1 MTAILPSDPP
11 DSPPWSPLHDR
22 LHRELLQRPRLLP
35 AGERLLVAVSG
46 GQDSMALV
54 GLLADLRRLHGW
66 ELRIWHGDHSWRPES
81 ADQAQA
87 LADWAG
93 VAGLELV
100 QDRSDAGSCTE
111 AEARTWRYDRLTHW
125 ASDLGCSRVVTGHT
139 ADDRAETLLLHL
151 ARGAHL
157 RGLSSLRRCRP
168 LRDSILL
175 VRPLLGVS
183 RAETEAFCHQE
194 GLPVWQDPSNSS
206 MAHARNRIRH
216 QVLPVLEALHPG
228 ASRRLAALS
237 ERLEEEGNPLQELLP
252 LALASLTTAVDEGM
266 VLDRRKLVA
275 LRPAS
280 QGHLLAHWLRQRAD
294 LALGSRQLTDLLR
307 RLHPGQGPG
316 SLDLTRGWHLSWDRL
331 EIRLQPPL
339 SGRWP
344 PMRPQHPTEHSPKH
358 PED

>member
-11 DSPPWSPLHDR
+11 NPPPWTPLHDR
-22 LHRELLQRPRLLP
+22 LHRELLQRPQLLP

-66 ELRIWHGDHSWRPES
+66 ELRIWHGDHGWRPES

-100 QDRSDAGSCTE
+100 RNRSDGGSCSE
-111 AEARTWRYDRLTHW
+111 AEARTWRYDHLTHW
-125 ASDLGCSRVVTGHT
+125 ASELGCSRVVTGHT
-139 ADDRAETLLLHL
+139 ANDRAETLLLHL

-175 VRPLLGVS
+175 VRPLLGFS
-183 RAETEAFCHQE
+183 RTETAAFCHQA
-194 GLPVWQDPSNSS
+194 GLPVWQDPSNNS

-228 ASRRLAALS
+228 AARRLAALS
-237 ERLEEEGNPLQELLP
+237 ERLEEEGKPLQELLP
-252 LALASLTTAVDEGM
+252 LALATLTTAGSDGTG
-266 VLDRRKLVA
+266 LDRRKLVA
-275 LRPAS
+275 LSPAS
-280 QGHLLAHWLRQRAD
+280 QGHVVAHWLGQRAE
-294 LALGSRQLTDLLR
+294 LTLSSQQLTDLLR

-316 SLDLTRGWHLSWDRL
+316 SLDLKWGWRLSWDRR

-339 SGRWP
+339 SGQRP
-344 PMRPQHPTEHSPKH
+344 PMRPPHPTEPSPK
-358 PED
+358 PPKD